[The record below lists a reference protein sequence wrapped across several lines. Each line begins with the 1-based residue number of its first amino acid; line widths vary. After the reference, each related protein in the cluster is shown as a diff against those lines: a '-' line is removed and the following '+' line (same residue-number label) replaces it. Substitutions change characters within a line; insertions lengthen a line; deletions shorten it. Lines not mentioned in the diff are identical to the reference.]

1 MTTENQASSTE
12 ATFNPSNGRF
22 NRAAIKRHFKL
33 VSTITRNGKFT
44 RVSEEALDKAEAA
57 AEVRIRAMLNQT
69 ANSPIGGTVIRE
81 ENTFLTGKGAER
93 VLQAFNNA
101 FAAEI
106 QRIVN
111 DTRVGST
118 I

>member
-1 MTTENQASSTE
+1 MTTENQNTE
-12 ATFNPSNGRF
+12 PTFNPSNGRF

-33 VSTITRNGKFT
+33 VSEVTRAGKFT
-44 RVSEEALDKAEAA
+44 RVSEDAINRAEAA
-57 AEVRIRAMLNQT
+57 AETRIRSMLNQT
-69 ANSPIGGTVIRE
+69 ANSPVGGTVKRV
-81 ENTFLTGKGAER
+81 ENTFLTGEGKER
-93 VLQAFNNA
+93 VLEAFNNA

-111 DTRVGST
+111 DTRTGHT